1 MTQVKQFRERQ
12 IPYSFIHILSIENTQ
27 AKQQSKITNQTK
39 TSHKHREQNSGFQ
52 RKGKAGG
59 K

>member
-1 MTQVKQFRERQ
+1 VKQFRERQ
-12 IPYSFIHILSIENTQ
+12 IPCSFIHILSIENTQ

-52 RKGKAGG
+52 REGKAGG